1 MTRRGAR
8 LTILLAVVAAIISGT
23 ALFRVSQQVQTA
35 ENEKAR
41 LAAAVSSERE
51 AIRVLNA
58 EWDYLNRP
66 DRLEDLAVEHLNM
79 QPPQPEQMQNEP
91 DTLPPPATVAAP
103 GTEIA
108 PAPELAARPAVYEL
122 PAARAV
128 PVPAA
133 KPKRDR
139 EKDFTR
145 MLGDLAPAGGAR

>member
-8 LTILLAVVAAIISGT
+8 ITILLAITAAIVSGT

-35 ENEKAR
+35 ENEKSR
-41 LAAAVSSERE
+41 LESAVSSERE

-79 QPPQPEQMQNEP
+79 QPPQPRQMQNAP
-91 DTLPPPATVAAP
+91 DTLPPPAIVSAP
-103 GTEIA
+103 QET
-108 PAPELAARPAVYEL
+108 PAPEITAQPAVYEG
-122 PAARAV
+122 PAASAV

-133 KPKRDR
+133 KPKRGR

-145 MLGDLAPAGGAR
+145 MLGDLAPAGGAQ